1 MFSIAIPLLSIALMD
16 EQNKSK
22 VSARWRSYRKR
33 LKNDPNRLRQVQE
46 KRRVLNSRRK
56 KINEMSEEEKKQYR
70 EKKKLYM
77 ASYRRKL
84 KEKKEETEADSA
96 IVPGKTKNDE

>member
-1 MFSIAIPLLSIALMD
+1 
-16 EQNKSK
+16 
-22 VSARWRSYRKR
+22 
-33 LKNDPNRLRQVQE
+33 
-46 KRRVLNSRRK
+46 
-56 KINEMSEEEKKQYR
+56 MSEEEKKQYR

-96 IVPGKTKNDE
+96 IVPGKTKNDEWRGNKFNITNEIPAAGSEPPKGKSKMAFGQKNFFIRSNDKYAKW